1 MIDNWQWERNPY
13 KKLDFGKWELI
24 IPPNYTDGTCQIK
37 HLSEVKVII
46 RNAADGLLVD
56 RLSPWATYV
65 VQPTDLTYGNNYK
78 QKIWNPPQHER
89 YTFKHHSPKAPRSPR
104 IYECHVGIATEK
116 LEVGSYKNF
125 AENVIPRIVEQGYNT
140 IQVMAIMEV
149 LFELFKNFYV
159 EEIYLLYLMIF

>member
-1 MIDNWQWERNPY
+1 M
-13 KKLDFGKWELI
+13 
-24 IPPNYTDGTCQIK
+24 
-37 HLSEVKVII
+37 II

-65 VQPTDLTYGNNYK
+65 TQPTDLSYGNNYK
-78 QKIWNPPQHER
+78 QKIWHPPQHER
-89 YTFKHHSPKAPRSPR
+89 YTFKHRSPKAPRSPR

-125 AENVIPRIVEQGYNT
+125 AENVIPRIVKQGYNT

-149 LFELFKNFYV
+149 IIISFKILLSFSLFICIFSMHTMQVLVIKLPV
-159 EEIYLLYLMIF
+159 SLLPPAVLEHPRI